1 MNNPK
6 NKNQA
11 KKWRLSTHRKGVTL
25 IELLIVVGLLGLVM
39 LWSYPSIRNSMETRS
54 LDNAAKDILT
64 TMQRA
69 KFQAVKTKLDHRV
82 HFEQLSGY
90 WVFYVER
97 EETPATW
104 TLIPGFVR
112 VSIPAK
118 FNVTVN
124 LPSEIVTFSPLGFVM
139 DFNSVQN
146 NVILQSDK
154 LNKYGQPDQRTVSV
168 FAGGSISYSKN

>member
-6 NKNQA
+6 KKSQT
-11 KKWRLSTHRKGVTL
+11 KKWRLSTHCEGVTL
-25 IELLIVVGLLGLVM
+25 IELLIVLGLIGLVIV
-39 LWSYPSIRNSMETRS
+39 WSFPSIRNSMETRG

-69 KFQAVKTKLDHRV
+69 KFQAVKTKLDHRMR
-82 HFEQLSGY
+82 FEQLEDY

-97 EETPATW
+97 EETPDVW
-104 TLIPGFVR
+104 TLMPGLSR
-112 VSIPAK
+112 ISIPDK

-124 LPSEIVTFSPLGFVM
+124 LPSEIATFSPLGFVM

-146 NVILQSDK
+146 SVTLQSPK

-168 FAGGSISYSKN
+168 FAGGSINYSKN

>member
-1 MNNPK
+1 MNNLK
-6 NKNQA
+6 KKRQTR
-11 KKWRLSTHRKGVTL
+11 KWRLSTHREGVTL
-25 IELLIVVGLLGLVM
+25 IELLVVVGLLGLVM
-39 LWSYPSIRNSMETRS
+39 LWSYPSIRNSMETRG
-54 LDNAAKDILT
+54 LENAAKDILT

-69 KFQAVKTKLDHRV
+69 KFQAVKTKWDHRV
-82 HFEQLSGY
+82 HFELLTGY

-97 EETPATW
+97 EENPGVW
-104 TLIPGFVR
+104 TLMPGLSR
-112 VSIPAK
+112 ISIPAK

-146 NVILQSDK
+146 SVVLQSDK
-154 LNKYGQPDQRTVSV
+154 LNNFGQPDQRTVSV